1 MQILEV
7 DGVGGKITNHKS
19 KRVQFTLITD
29 SEDQFEMEASAM
41 KKVANL
47 APVEKRKL
55 HWPHISDLPV

>member
-1 MQILEV
+1 MEV

-55 HWPHISDLPV
+55 HWPHI